1 MGIYFAWIR
10 LLRRLVMNIFGLG
23 KKRLSFKASAAYLP
37 TVLDPLDFLSAEP
50 PGIGSRVAFDQIHA
64 AIHESLSDCEKG
76 IQLIL
81 EQLSPEGNIGDR
93 VILEANN
100 QIRNELN
107 RAVSIAGHKRNEL
120 IDTIY
125 RKLELIYIQSLIQY
139 PHQDPEIRKW
149 DSLGPRAVIRELPAV
164 TEYTFSDLAQ
174 GGSDRDKRL
183 KRWGSETDQWLD
195 CLALNHTAEVIK
207 KLDEYLKEF
216 MASWIETSNAIRRR
230 AGLGGSLFQRVVD
243 ADNWS
248 FDSEDPAT
256 KNLLTGGSAQDIA
269 LLVLDRFNLAPL
281 EYELISEAVR
291 EALRGTAIFGTTRV
305 STEHLEDT
313 LAMAIAEKIKDT
325 VSIESGFLSMLSGSA
340 REQSHNSQLSQTLVE
355 MYRGAAAMEQKMFR
369 VGEVGIGHVDS
380 AAGVGVSEASVHDE
394 VLRSL
399 GGARRFA
406 AVEGHPDDTHRFVV
420 QMSVVGASLSDL
432 TTYSD
437 MMTSWYQWHFEEDRG
452 QCHSIEEWVE
462 AVKAQCWKLYPDIG
476 VSMGVRSSIVELMNA
491 DFIQHW
497 ESVEGLPTFLTN
509 GLPDEKALLGVLWGE
524 MGLMMNGSHP
534 NADGSIKPENNQGIS
549 PGPAQDL
556 QGVVNPQ
563 DKIVNTLDVNTLDDI

>member
-23 KKRLSFKASAAYLP
+23 KKRLSFKASSASLP

-50 PGIGSRVAFDQIHA
+50 TGVGSRIAFDQIHA
-64 AIHESLSDCEKG
+64 AIHESLTDCEKG

-81 EQLSPEGNIGDR
+81 EQLSPDGNISDR

-100 QIRNELN
+100 QIRNELS
-107 RAVSIAGHKRNEL
+107 RAISIAGQKRNGL
-120 IDTIY
+120 IDEVH
-125 RKLELIYIQSLIQY
+125 RRLETIYIQSLIQY
-139 PHQDPEIRKW
+139 PHQDPEVRKW
-149 DSLGPRAVIRELPAV
+149 DSLGPRAVIRELPPV
-164 TEYTFSDLAQ
+164 TEYTFADLAQ

-183 KRWGSETDQWLD
+183 RKWEVETDQWLD
-195 CLALNHTAEVIK
+195 CLALNHTGEVIK

-216 MASWIETSNAIRRR
+216 MSSWLDTSNDVRRR

-243 ADNWS
+243 SDNWS

-269 LLVLDRFNLAPL
+269 LLVLDRFNLSPM
-281 EYELISEAVR
+281 EFDQISAAVR
-291 EALRGTAIFGTTRV
+291 DALQGTPIFGTSRV
-305 STEHLEDT
+305 SADHLEDT
-313 LAMAIAEKIKDT
+313 LAMAIAEKIRDT
-325 VSIESGFLSMLSGSA
+325 VSIESGFLSMLSGFGKDPN
-340 REQSHNSQLSQTLVE
+340 SHSQLSQLLVE

-380 AAGVGVSEASVHDE
+380 ASGVGVSDSSVHDE

-437 MMTSWYQWHFEEDRG
+437 MVTAWYRWHFEEDRG
-452 QCHSIEEWVE
+452 NCHTKEEWLA
-462 AVKAQCWKLYPDIG
+462 AVKDQCWKLYPDIG
-476 VSMGVRSSIVELMNA
+476 VTMGVRSSIIELMNE
-491 DFIQHW
+491 DFTNLW
-497 ESVEGLPTFLTN
+497 DSVEGLPTILNN
-509 GLPDEKALLGVLWGE
+509 GLPDEKTLLHQLWGE
-524 MGLMMNGSHP
+524 MGLMQNGLHS
-534 NADGSIKPENNQGIS
+534 NGDQNR
-549 PGPAQDL
+549 
-556 QGVVNPQ
+556 QGVANPK
-563 DKIVNTLDVNTLDDI
+563 DKIVTTTDASNIDV